1 MEHLA
6 TGCKPDGFWTDMS
19 LWQEW
24 GINFLPRMGDG
35 LCRAMGGAVPGGWP
49 DPLIYIVLGIIG
61 SLLVVNV
68 ATLGVPYVILME
80 RKLLGRFTQ
89 RPGPNRVGV
98 FGLLQPVADALKLMT
113 KEDTTPR
120 AADKFLFGLA
130 PLAFAAM
137 IFAMFAVIPWG
148 PFGAV
153 LANID
158 VGILYVIGVTTA
170 AEIAVFMGGWSSN
183 NKYSLFG
190 AMRAVALLV
199 SYEIPLVL
207 SIMGVVV
214 LTGSLNLTEIVEQQR
229 FAPNLA
235 WMPLGFIVFA
245 IAVSAELN
253 RAPFDLLEAD
263 SEIVSGFHT
272 EYSGMKWTVVQ
283 LAEYA
288 AIIGFSAITA
298 TLFLSGFKGPEPIP
312 PYLWL
317 VLKMG
322 FVIGVLIWVR
332 ATVPRLRVD
341 QIMGFGWKFLLPLS
355 IVNLFVV
362 AAEVVAFRDAA
373 DLPYWIIPVNFAIAI
388 GSIVVMTRILGFQGR
403 TRRIVDPSRP
413 VIAGEPAAV
422 RGEAAGG

>member
-1 MEHLA
+1 MQHLA
-6 TGCKPDGFWTDMS
+6 TGCKPDGFWTEMS
-19 LWQEW
+19 LWEEW

-35 LCRAMGGAVPGGWP
+35 ICRVMGGATDGGWP
-49 DPLIYIVLGIIG
+49 DELIFIVLGVIG
-61 SLLVVNV
+61 SLILVNFAAV
-68 ATLGVPYVILME
+68 GVPYVVLVE

-98 FGLLQPVADALKLMT
+98 FGVLQPIADAIKLMT

-120 AADKFLFGLA
+120 AADKLLFGLA

-137 IFAMFAVIPWG
+137 IIAMFAVIPFA
-148 PFGAV
+148 PLGAV
-153 LANID
+153 LADID
-158 VGILYVIGVTTA
+158 VGILFVIGVTTS

-207 SIMGVVV
+207 SIMGVVI

-229 FAPNLA
+229 FVPNLA
-235 WMPLGFIVFA
+235 WMPLGFMIFA

-253 RAPFDLLEAD
+253 RAPFDLLEAE
-263 SEIVSGFHT
+263 SEIVAGFHT
-272 EYSGMKWTVVQ
+272 EYSGMKWAVVQ

-288 AIIGFSAITA
+288 SIIGFAAITA

-317 VLKMG
+317 MAKMG
-322 FVIGVLIWVR
+322 LVITVFIWVR
-332 ATVPRLRVD
+332 ATIPRLRVD

-355 IVNLFVV
+355 IINLFVIG
-362 AAEVVAFRDAA
+362 AEVVAFRDRT
-373 DLPYWIIPVNFAIAI
+373 DLPYWLVPVNIVIAV
-388 GSIVVMTRILGFQGR
+388 GSVMLMTRLLGFQGR
-403 TRRIVDPSRP
+403 TRQVLQAPSPP
-413 VIAGEPAAV
+413 VVGEAETV
-422 RGEAAGG
+422 RGGARGG